1 LSVAVA
7 DELVVAYTSDED
19 EVAGV
24 ALFDTEAL
32 APGFLI
38 LPDSRDPMTPAE
50 ED

>member
-1 LSVAVA
+1 M
-7 DELVVAYTSDED
+7 AYTSDED

-32 APGFLI
+32 ALVFSIPA
-38 LPDSRDPMTPAE
+38 DSRDPTTPAE